1 METPLS
7 KHLLPQVPPAGPPA
21 ALAAESE
28 CPGRESFNLGVEDWS
43 GFPGFPRDTWVATD
57 ILDGAGPLLD
67 TATAKEPLWKAGR
80 RRFASCQDTRLREAG
95 VEAVYCLARGAPKG
109 PNIPRAQLN
118 HQGPLFP
125 GHGYATHSQTWVGE
139 PTWLGVRSDAT
150 HQAPTKVGAPCVR
163 VWWPTWLGSVVTL
176 LTKHL
181 APKVQ
186 APPAGLGV
194 RGDATL
200 QTPAF
205 TEGFCFRL
213 ESPEAEGVDS
223 DLQRRASSSDLDPAS
238 SMGSSAAAGSWT
250 LEVDCLG
257 TSPGFLWG
265 AEVWGARTPVC
276 RRQGPKWCVAS
287 PGGPRRVQTYPGLS
301 STTNMPFSLDKGSP
315 RTARRGPLQ
324 PTHLQPEPPEPSPR
338 QPCPPCYN
346 LKLLEPSPQQP
357 CQPRCNL
364 KPLEPSPWTPHLP
377 RCLKPPGPSPWQH
390 HPPCIPKPNLWQPH
404 NNLKPPE
411 PSPWQPH
418 PPCYRKSPEPS
429 LRQPCPSRYFK
440 LPGPYPLRPRPPRCN
455 LKLPE
460 PSSLQSSPPCYS
472 LKSSQPWVVWPRH
485 FHFSRP
491 TLCTRYT
498 GTRCL
503 ADAIG
508 APRLRVTDENDDLCI
523 VGAASDNAF
532 QSSSDIRK

>member
-1 METPLS
+1 MFFSCVRQRDDWNNNPS
-7 KHLLPQVPPAGPPA
+7 AAQFRQVYRKLLVHAGVEAPSSANVAPDLEGESLTVSQGTINPALDAGDYQEA
-21 ALAAESE
+21 ALAAERE

-67 TATAKEPLWKAGR
+67 TASAKEPLWKAER

-205 TEGFCFRL
+205 TALSRNMHFSVTRGNCL
-213 ESPEAEGVDS
+213 DAILPE
-223 DLQRRASSSDLDPAS
+223 LQTTKDGHR
-238 SMGSSAAAGSWT
+238 
-250 LEVDCLG
+250 
-257 TSPGFLWG
+257 FLQF
-265 AEVWGARTPVC
+265 E
-276 RRQGPKWCVAS
+276 
-287 PGGPRRVQTYPGLS
+287 
-301 STTNMPFSLDKGSP
+301 DK
-315 RTARRGPLQ
+315 TEARRMLVFFAEKDMDALCDAQCVLGDGNYK
-324 PTHLQPEPPEPSPR
+324 
-338 QPCPPCYN
+338 YN
-346 LKLLEPSPQQP
+346 P
-357 CQPRCNL
+357 
-364 KPLEPSPWTPHLP
+364 
-377 RCLKPPGPSPWQH
+377 
-390 HPPCIPKPNLWQPH
+390 IA
-404 NNLKPPE
+404 
-411 PSPWQPH
+411 
-418 PPCYRKSPEPS
+418 Y
-429 LRQPCPSRYFK
+429 
-440 LPGPYPLRPRPPRCN
+440 
-455 LKLPE
+455 
-460 PSSLQSSPPCYS
+460 
-472 LKSSQPWVVWPRH
+472 
-485 FHFSRP
+485 
-491 TLCTRYT
+491 
-498 GTRCL
+498 
-503 ADAIG
+503 
-508 APRLRVTDENDDLCI
+508 
-523 VGAASDNAF
+523 
-532 QSSSDIRK
+532 